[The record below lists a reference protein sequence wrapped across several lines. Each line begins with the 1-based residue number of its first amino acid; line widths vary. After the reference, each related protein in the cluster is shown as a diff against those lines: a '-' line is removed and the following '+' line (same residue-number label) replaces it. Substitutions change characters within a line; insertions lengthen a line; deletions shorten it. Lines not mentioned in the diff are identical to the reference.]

1 MPITIVVAR
10 AANGV
15 IGRDGGLPWHLPA
28 DLARF
33 KRITMGRALIMGRR
47 TWQSL
52 PGRLPGRRHIVL
64 SRSSGWNTEG
74 VEVAQSL
81 ADALALAGPDACVIG
96 GAAVIDE
103 ALPLADRI
111 ELTQL
116 HRPYPGDVE
125 LPDFPPAHWREVVRA
140 EHMADGDRPAFAFVT
155 LEPLPVAA
163 A

>member
-1 MPITIVVAR
+1 MPITIVIAR

-33 KRITMGRALIMGRR
+33 KRITMGRAMIMGRL

-64 SRSSGWNTEG
+64 SRSAGWNTDG
-74 VEVAQSL
+74 VEVAGSL
-81 ADALALAGPDACVIG
+81 ADALALAGADACVIG

-103 ALPLADRI
+103 ALPFADQI

-116 HRPYPGDVE
+116 HRAYRGDVT
-125 LPDFPPAHWREVVRA
+125 LPDFPPAHWREVERV
-140 EHMADGDRPAFAFVT
+140 EHAPDGDRPAFAFVT
-155 LEPLPVAA
+155 LEPLTVAPA
-163 A
+163 